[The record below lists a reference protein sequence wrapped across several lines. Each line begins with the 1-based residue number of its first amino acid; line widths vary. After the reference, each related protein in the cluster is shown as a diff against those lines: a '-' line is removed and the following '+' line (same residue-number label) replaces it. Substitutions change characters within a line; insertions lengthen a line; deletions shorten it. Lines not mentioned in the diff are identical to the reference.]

1 MTKYECPVDISFV
14 IFQKRKMEERLSKCQ
29 QEVATLKDKYD
40 ASLNDIND
48 YNAKY
53 IEDMTE
59 VRR

>member
-1 MTKYECPVDISFV
+1 
-14 IFQKRKMEERLSKCQ
+14 MEEKLSKCQ
-29 QEVATLKDKYD
+29 QEVSALKDKYD
-40 ASLNDIND
+40 ASLNDINN